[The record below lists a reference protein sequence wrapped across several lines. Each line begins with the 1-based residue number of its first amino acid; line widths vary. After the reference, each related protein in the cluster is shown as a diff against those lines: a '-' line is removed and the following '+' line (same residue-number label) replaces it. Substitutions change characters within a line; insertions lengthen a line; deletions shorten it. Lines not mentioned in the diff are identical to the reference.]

1 MAKDFNE
8 ALDDINFA
16 EQRRHRQMGFT
27 RGYSVGE
34 EAGWRD
40 GYVFGI
46 RKGSQISA
54 EIGYYQGFTHAWISI
69 LEKED
74 LNKQRKLTALRT
86 LLDMTR
92 NFPKTNL
99 LEEDTIQKLG
109 RIRAKFKQCAALIS
123 GTNAYMESGSFG
135 GSSWTSMDS
144 GQGTYSGTYSTTGS
158 VRGSSPN
165 PPNNM
170 KGGEMSF

>member
-1 MAKDFNE
+1 
-8 ALDDINFA
+8 
-16 EQRRHRQMGFT
+16 MGFT

-46 RKGSQISA
+46 RKGSQVSA
-54 EIGYYQGFTHAWISI
+54 EIGYYQGFTNAWISI

-74 LNKQRKLTALRT
+74 INKQRKLTALKT

-99 LEEDTIQKLG
+99 LEDDTIQKLG
-109 RIRAKFKQCAALIS
+109 RIRAKFKQCAALITS
-123 GTNAYMESGSFG
+123 TAGADSGSFG

-144 GQGTYSGTYSTTGS
+144 GQGTYSGTYSTAGSS
-158 VRGSSPN
+158 VRGASPN
-165 PPNNM
+165 PSAST
-170 KGGEMSF
+170 KSGEMSF